1 MYNVYFNIV
10 SWEKCELE
18 IFLWESQFGKLSKLY
33 NADASVVS
41 LFLYVSFWS
50 PEGCSASQQ
59 VRLQPIS
66 FLKTGRNGCAGWTVI
81 FSSIRKSVMR
91 IMSWPYTPHTHTN
104 IKKKHISPKG
114 RVHSL
119 NENAEDGKEW
129 CEPFIYTLIHTRAW
143 VGMGVGDPG
152 LKTPHFR

>member
-10 SWEKCELE
+10 SWEKCELDL
-18 IFLWESQFGKLSKLY
+18 FLWESQFGKLSKLY

-41 LFLYVSFWS
+41 LFLYMSCWS

-81 FSSIRKSVMR
+81 FSSHRKSVMR
-91 IMSWPYTPHTHTN
+91 IMLWPYTPHTHTN
-104 IKKKHISPKG
+104 IKKNTLAPRDVCTLWMKTQ
-114 RVHSL
+114 RVERTDVNLSYTHL
-119 NENAEDGKEW
+119 NTQEPEW
-129 CEPFIYTLIHTRAW
+129 GWGW
-143 VGMGVGDPG
+143 VTQG
-152 LKTPHFR
+152 